1 MARQDSP
8 VRIPDINNELVYALL
23 DIISDGIWDWNAN
36 SGYVYRNPGWYRML
50 GYDPHSLQNN
60 VFTWESVIHP
70 DDFNRVMEHF
80 DAYIKGKSDSYLV
93 EYRCKHK
100 QDNYIWI
107 EDRGKIVAWNTDGSV
122 ARMIG
127 AHKNIHESRVHLGQL
142 KSKNK
147 SLELLIEERTQ
158 ELINLNAELQK
169 KLAENKSL
177 AETDTLT
184 SVANRYLF
192 EKVLKQ
198 ECGRAHRFNHPIS
211 IIAMDLDDF
220 KSINDSY
227 GHSTGDLALI
237 HVVNIIKENI
247 RNFDLIARWGGDE
260 FMLILPETSLDK
272 AKTVADKIRTLVAS
286 SPVNK
291 QIYITMSF
299 GVASLYK
306 DEDHKQLTIR
316 ADRALYKSKAAGKN
330 IIRD

>member
-1 MARQDSP
+1 MTRQDSF
-8 VRIPDINNELVYALL
+8 VQIPDINNELVYTLL

-36 SGYVYRNPGWYRML
+36 TGYVYRNPGWYIML
-50 GYDPHSLQNN
+50 GYNPHSLQNN

-80 DAYIKGKSDSYLV
+80 DAYIKGNSDQYLI
-93 EYRCKHK
+93 EYRCKNK
-100 QDNYIWI
+100 QGNYIWI
-107 EDRGKIVAWNTDGSV
+107 EDRGKIISWNNDGSV

-127 AHKNIHESRVHLGQL
+127 AHKNIHESRIHLGQL

-158 ELINLNAELQK
+158 ELINLNAELQQ

-184 SVANRYLF
+184 SAANRYLF
-192 EKVLKQ
+192 EKILEQ
-198 ECGRAHRFNHPIS
+198 ECRRAHRFNHPIS

-220 KSINDSY
+220 KSINDHY

-237 HVVNIIKENI
+237 HVVNIIRENI

-260 FMLILPETSLDK
+260 FMLILPETSLQK
-272 AKTVADKIRTLVAS
+272 AKTVADKIRTLVTS

-291 QIYITMSF
+291 QIFITMSF
-299 GVASLYK
+299 GVASLCK
-306 DEDHKQLTIR
+306 DENHKQLTIR

-330 IIRD
+330 SIRD